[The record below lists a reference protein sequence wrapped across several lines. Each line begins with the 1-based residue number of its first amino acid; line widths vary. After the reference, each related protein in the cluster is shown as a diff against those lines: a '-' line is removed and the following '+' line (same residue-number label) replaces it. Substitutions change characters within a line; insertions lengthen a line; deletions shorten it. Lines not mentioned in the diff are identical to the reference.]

1 MLIWRKSHEKMKNN
15 EDGFNVKFL
24 LFLVI
29 TLYAKI
35 DY

>member
-1 MLIWRKSHEKMKNN
+1 MFIWRKNYEKMKNN

-29 TLYAKI
+29 TLYVKI
-35 DY
+35 DC